1 MNISARTGK
10 ALYWFFSFV
19 VVALA
24 FRWALPGGVTVNIPA
39 MAHHIEDGR
48 AVWLYLHM
56 LGSLVPM
63 ALIPFQI
70 SDRFRMKHKRLHKWM
85 GWASV
90 AGIVVGGLTLLPLT
104 LHIPVPAWGRFGFAL
119 AGMLWF
125 AAGMIGLYFIAVRRD
140 LKRHKFWMTMTAVI
154 IFGAVTQRFAL
165 PIWIS
170 MGFEWKI
177 AYSLSAYSGWTVNLS
192 LYFLWKNRRSIRA
205 ALGGARATAGGR

>member
-1 MNISARTGK
+1 MNLTARTGK
-10 ALYWFFSFV
+10 TLYWFFSFV
-19 VVALA
+19 VVLLAL
-24 FRWALPGGVTVNIPA
+24 RWIPGGVVKNIPP

-48 AVWLYLHM
+48 AAWLYLHM

-85 GWASV
+85 GWAAVS
-90 AGIVVGGLTLLPLT
+90 GIIVGGLSLLPLT
-104 LHIPVPAWGRFGFAL
+104 LHIPVPAWGKFGFAL

-125 AAGMIGLYFIAVRRD
+125 TAGMIGLYFIAVRRD

-154 IFGAVTQRFAL
+154 IFGAVTQRMAL
-165 PIWIS
+165 PIWIG

-192 LYFLWKNRRSIRA
+192 LYFLWKNRQRLFARLRA
-205 ALGGARATAGGR
+205 PRPAA